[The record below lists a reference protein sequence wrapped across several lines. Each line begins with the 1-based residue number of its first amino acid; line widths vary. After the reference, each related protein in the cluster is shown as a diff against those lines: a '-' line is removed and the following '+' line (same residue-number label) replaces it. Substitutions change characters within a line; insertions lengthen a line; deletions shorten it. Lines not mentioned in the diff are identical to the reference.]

1 MHSFYFVLLVFINY
15 VFTANVI
22 FEVDM
27 SFVNTSDDG
36 VYIVGSGASFMGPEG
51 VVMSDE
57 NGDDIW
63 DIELELDPGSY
74 TYKFRNG
81 FCDNWDYCGNMWEN
95 IPDECGSQE
104 FGDREI
110 IVYDDDVWAGP
121 FCFSSC
127 DTCPEVVDYY
137 NVTFSVD
144 MQNVSTS
151 DDGVYLVGNDPLLE
165 GPTGHLM
172 SDTDGDDV
180 WEVTLELMPGTYTY
194 KYRNGFCD
202 NWDNCGAFWEDSLDD
217 CSVGEWGDRQII
229 VTDQDLVSGPF
240 CFNSCVE
247 ELCPDDILTYPVS
260 FIVDMNYQETDPS
273 GVYVVGGNIYMEGPI
288 GHLMSDDD
296 GDDIWEVVVDL
307 PPGTYTFK
315 YRNGY
320 CASWN
325 TCLQWQWEDFEGDCG
340 VGEWGDRQV
349 VVSDEGFTY
358 GPYCFDFCNEGEC
371 PSIEPIDMTFQ
382 VQVSDQEL
390 DNALENGVFM
400 GGNFNG
406 YNWYDNALELIYTG
420 QDNIFSVTTQ
430 FIANENILYKY
441 TIGNGFFSA
450 QIESNE
456 GVAGCGSNFS
466 SCNQSGENLRQKII
480 PYISTVFDLDTYDDC
495 PSNALV
501 TIEVDMSNEIIS
513 SDGVC
518 IAGGTMPNGAQGTE
532 MCDFDEDSI
541 YTIILSFPYDSY
553 QTYKFVN
560 GCGDTWENPN
570 FENFDDIC
578 TDGQWNDR
586 FFNVIEDGQKV
597 GPYYFESCELSQ
609 TMNVEN
615 SNIVTDY
622 FLYSPYPNP
631 FNPIVKIPY
640 NIKSLSS
647 ISIAVYDLNGN
658 KIVDLFNG
666 FKSAGNY
673 EVIWSAENESSGIY
687 FVKMVSDNF
696 HQTQK
701 ISLIK

>member
-1 MHSFYFVLLVFINY
+1 MQSVFLLIITNY
-15 VFTANVI
+15 IFAANVI

-27 SFVNTSDDG
+27 SFMNTSEDG
-36 VYIVGSGASFMGPEG
+36 VYIVGSDVSFLGPEG

-63 DIELELDPGSY
+63 DIELELNPGSY

-81 FCDNWDYCGNMWEN
+81 FCDNWDNCGNMWES

-110 IVYDDDVWAGP
+110 TVLDDDVWAGP

-127 DTCPEVVDYY
+127 DACPEEVDYY

-172 SDTDGDDV
+172 SDADGDDV
-180 WEVTLELMPGTYTY
+180 WEVTLELIPGTYTY

-229 VTDQDLVSGPF
+229 VTDQDFVSGPF
-240 CFNSCVE
+240 CFNSCDE

-260 FIVDMNYQETDPS
+260 FIVDMNYQETDLS

-315 YRNGY
+315 FRNGY

-390 DNALENGVFM
+390 DNALENGVYM
-400 GGNFNG
+400 GGNFNS
-406 YNWYDNALELIYTG
+406 YDFYLNPFELTYTN
-420 QDNIFSVTTQ
+420 QDNIFSLTTQ

-441 TIGNGFFSA
+441 TIGKGFSSA
-450 QIESNE
+450 QIETDD
-456 GVAGCGSNFS
+456 GIAGCGSNFS
-466 SCNQSGENLRQKII
+466 SCSQSGANYRQKTI
-480 PYISTVFDLDTYDDC
+480 PYVSTIFDLDTYNNC

-513 SDGVC
+513 GDGVC

-532 MCDFDEDSI
+532 MCDLDGDSI
-541 YTIILSFPYDSY
+541 FTAILSFPFDSY

-570 FENFDDIC
+570 FENFVDSL
-578 TDGQWNDR
+578 QKA
-586 FFNVIEDGQKV
+586 FN
-597 GPYYFESCELSQ
+597 
-609 TMNVEN
+609 
-615 SNIVTDY
+615 
-622 FLYSPYPNP
+622 
-631 FNPIVKIPY
+631 
-640 NIKSLSS
+640 
-647 ISIAVYDLNGN
+647 
-658 KIVDLFNG
+658 
-666 FKSAGNY
+666 
-673 EVIWSAENESSGIY
+673 
-687 FVKMVSDNF
+687 
-696 HQTQK
+696 
-701 ISLIK
+701 